1 MRQIQ
6 RSRQN
11 SLSYCIY
18 GQLNDIVFH
27 ILSKLRLLQTAMTH
41 PTGQVEREFKKLQ
54 FKLGPIITFSRC
66 DTRNLVTFIM
76 KCILFLYFI
85 PESRSFNQ
93 SSFFF
98 PKSPISCLALQPMC
112 TYVPSLS
119 SPKFPETPHW
129 EYSCS
134 VRLFASLD
142 TCVHVCT
149 YFRSVLYPFSKLL
162 GFVKI
167 INKQIRAHTQ
177 MHIQIYVHI
186 SIYVCVSLYL

>member
-41 PTGQVEREFKKLQ
+41 PTGQVEMEFKKLH
-54 FKLGPIITFSRC
+54 FKLRPIIAFSRC
-66 DTRNLVTFIM
+66 NTRNLVKFIM
-76 KCILFLYFI
+76 KCILVLYFI

-119 SPKFPETPHW
+119 SSKFPKTPHW
-129 EYSCS
+129 EYACS
-134 VRLFASLD
+134 VRLFASSQVWINVCM
-142 TCVHVCT
+142 CVRT
-149 YFRSVLYPFSKLL
+149 FGRSFTHLANCLALSK
-162 GFVKI
+162 
-167 INKQIRAHTQ
+167 
-177 MHIQIYVHI
+177 
-186 SIYVCVSLYL
+186 